1 MNSNVVRWM
10 APDLLAVAEPEP
22 EHLQPVEQDVPAPD
36 LEPELP
42 LQLPTLEEIQ
52 AIQDHAEK
60 EGFEQGHADGH
71 AQGQAEVRRLI
82 AQIEGILDSFNRP
95 LVRLENEA
103 VAALGELAVR
113 IAGGLVGRAYQAEP
127 ELLAQLVKEGI
138 DAVGGTSREVELRLH
153 PDDIAAL
160 EPLLTLTPLQRLSP
174 DLSLGRGDLRVH
186 AEAVRIDGTL
196 EARLRGALD
205 AVVAQTGAGA

>member
-1 MNSNVVRWM
+1 MNNAVRWL
-10 APDLLAVAEPEP
+10 APDLLAAPASMQDETHEDLETVLEQDPEP
-22 EHLQPVEQDVPAPD
+22 L
-36 LEPELP
+36 

-52 AIQDHAEK
+52 AIQDAAQK
-60 EGFEQGHADGH
+60 DGFDQGHADGH

-82 AQIEGILDSFNRP
+82 AQIEGILDNFSRP
-95 LVRLENEA
+95 LVRLENEV

-113 IAGGLVGRAYQAEP
+113 IAGTLVGRAYQADP
-127 ELLAQLVKEGI
+127 ALLAQLVGEAV
-138 DAVGGTSREVELRLH
+138 DAVGGANREVEVRLH

-160 EPLLTLTPLQRLSP
+160 APLLQLTPNQRLSP
-174 DLSLGRGDLRVH
+174 DFSLSRGDLRVH

-205 AVVAQTGAGA
+205 AVLRKSGASA